1 MNRRE
6 IKFRAWDGKKKLMV
20 EGKDFYI
27 STNVGAPA
35 VVMIAD
41 PNLTPLF
48 EQIDEIYLMQF
59 TGLKDKNGKEIYEG
73 DIIEDWDFPEDDGT
87 QKKYRKEI
95 KIPEVFVEFGD
106 TMTPEAEII
115 GNIFEGLHS
124 GEKLATVASGRNFTR
139 IPNF

>member
-41 PNLTPLF
+41 PYLMPLF
-48 EQIDEIYLMQF
+48 EQIDEIYLMQY
-59 TGLKDKNGKEIYEG
+59 TGLKDTAGKEIYEG
-73 DIIEDWDFPEDDGT
+73 DIV
-87 QKKYRKEI
+87 EI
-95 KIPEVFVEFGD
+95 DKQETEKFKMNPTRQLVEYGGNRGSARFHPFWLAEG
-106 TMTPEAEII
+106 EII
-115 GNIFEGLHS
+115 GNIYENPELL
-124 GEKLATVASGRNFTR
+124 KNV
-139 IPNF
+139 

>member
-6 IKFRAWDGKKKLMV
+6 IKFRAWDVKKKLMV

-41 PNLTPLF
+41 PYLMPLF
-48 EQIDEIYLMQF
+48 EQIDEIYLMQY

-73 DIIEDWDFPEDDGT
+73 DIV
-87 QKKYRKEI
+87 KRKDSSGVFEI
-95 KIPEVFVEFGD
+95 AEVQFRRGRYNIGD
-106 TMTPEAEII
+106 YDPTYGWTII
-115 GNIFEGLHS
+115 GNIYENSELL
-124 GEKLATVASGRNFTR
+124 KV
-139 IPNF
+139 